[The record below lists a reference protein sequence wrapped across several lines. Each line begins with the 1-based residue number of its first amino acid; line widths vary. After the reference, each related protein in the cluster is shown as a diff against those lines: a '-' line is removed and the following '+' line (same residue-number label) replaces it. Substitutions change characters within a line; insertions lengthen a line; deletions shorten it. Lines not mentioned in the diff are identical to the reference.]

1 MKSIGGILIGLGL
14 AWLAFAL
21 NYHEAMREIRGPFR
35 SGPDPIT
42 EYENKRTNTY
52 LSIGTVAVGVIL
64 MGFGSLQRPSGDDR
78 GYRTCPKCAEAVRAA
93 AVVCKHCGSELSPI
107 SDQAGRSSYKALA
120 KAAEEAERSRDHRS
134 N

>member
-1 MKSIGGILIGLGL
+1 
-14 AWLAFAL
+14 
-21 NYHEAMREIRGPFR
+21 MREIRGPFR

-64 MGFGSLQRPSGDDR
+64 MGFGSLQRPSGNDR

-93 AVVCKHCGSELSPI
+93 AVICKHCGADLQPV
-107 SDQAGRSSYKALA
+107 DNDPDYPANDAGQGDRKYSYRALA
-120 KAAEEAERSRDHRS
+120 KAAEDAEQAGRKG
-134 N
+134 